1 MSDVALGFSQAMQFS
16 TLIATAVGALLGLV
30 VGMIPGLTISSGIII
45 VLPLTFALPPDISI
59 AMLLGLYVSGMTGGS
74 FSAILLNI
82 PGTPSASATAIDG
95 YPMSKRG
102 ERGRALGIAIVSS
115 FIGGLISFG
124 CLYLISPFLAS
135 VALSFQAADLFSL
148 VFFGLTV
155 ICSFAAKSL
164 IKGLLSA
171 SVGLMIVTIGQD
183 PMMGTARFTFGD
195 ADMLS
200 GLHFLTALIG
210 LFAVPQLVENVCTKI
225 PLTRESQ
232 DARGFGRV
240 IPRMADLKR
249 ILIPVSIG
257 GPIGSFLGV
266 LPGAGGPIAAFI
278 SYDYAKKASKHPK
291 EFGKGSVEGIAAPES
306 ANNGVTGGALIPMMT
321 LGIPGDPVT
330 AILIGAL
337 LVHGLAPGPM
347 LFIERGDF
355 AYGLIFS
362 FFAANIFNLI
372 IALAGIGMLVKVLAT
387 PRALLMPTIALL
399 CVIGSY
405 ALRNSFFDIY
415 VMLGFGMLGLAMRWL
430 NMPVVPLLL
439 ALVLG
444 KPLEEHLRVA
454 LTSSQ
459 GDVSVFFTSPYS
471 LFFLSLAVLSV
482 VWSLVLEPRRERRK
496 KKRAELIQKEP
507 AESEAE

>member
-1 MSDVALGFSQAMQFS
+1 MSDVALGFAQAIQYTS
-16 TLIATAVGALLGLV
+16 LIATALGVLLGLV

-59 AMLLGLYVSGMTGGS
+59 ALLLGLYVAGMTGGS
-74 FSAILLNI
+74 FSAVLLNI
-82 PGTPSASATAIDG
+82 PGTPSASATALDG
-95 YPMSKRG
+95 FPLSKRG
-102 ERGRALGIAIVSS
+102 ERGRALGVAIVAS
-115 FIGGLISFG
+115 FLGGLFSFG
-124 CLYLISPFLAS
+124 CLYLISPFLADL
-135 VALSFQAADLFSL
+135 ALSFQAVDLFSL

-155 ICSFAAKSL
+155 ICSFAAKSM

-171 SVGLMIVTIGQD
+171 GVGLMIVTIGQD

-195 ADMLS
+195 ANMLS

-210 LFAVPQLVENVCTKI
+210 LFAVPQLVENVCSKVA
-225 PLTRESQ
+225 LTRETR
-232 DARGFGRV
+232 DTRGFGRV
-240 IPRMADLKR
+240 LPKLADLKR

-278 SYDYAKKASKHPK
+278 SYDYAKKASKQPEK
-291 EFGKGSVEGIAAPES
+291 FGKGSVEGIAAPES

-347 LFIERGDF
+347 LFLERGDF

-362 FFAANIFNLI
+362 FFWANIFNLI
-372 IALAGIGMLVKVLAT
+372 IALTSIGLLIKVLAT

-415 VMLGFGMLGLAMRWL
+415 VMLGFGLLGLAMRWL
-430 NMPVVPLLL
+430 AMPVVPLLL

-454 LTSSQ
+454 LTASQ
-459 GDVSVFFTSPYS
+459 GDVTIFFTSPYS
-471 LFFLSLAVLSV
+471 VFFLTLAALSV
-482 VWSLVLEPRRERRK
+482 VWSLVLEPRRERIK
-496 KKRAELIQKEP
+496 QKRAAQ
-507 AESEAE
+507 AA

>member
-1 MSDVALGFSQAMQFS
+1 MSDMALGFSQAIQFS
-16 TLIATAVGALLGLV
+16 SLIATALGVVLGLV

-59 AMLLGLYVSGMTGGS
+59 ALLLGLYVAGMTGGS

-82 PGTPSASATAIDG
+82 PGTPSASATAMDG
-95 YPMSKRG
+95 FPLSKRG
-102 ERGRALGIAIVSS
+102 ERGRALGVAIVSS
-115 FIGGLISFG
+115 FLGGLFSFG
-124 CLYLISPFLAS
+124 CLYLISPCLAA
-135 VALSFQAADLFSL
+135 VALSFRAVDLFSL
-148 VFFGLTV
+148 VFFGVTV
-155 ICSFAAKSL
+155 ICSFAAKSM

-171 SVGLMIVTIGQD
+171 GIGLMIVTIGQD

-195 ADMLS
+195 VNMLS

-210 LFAVPQLVENVCTKI
+210 LFAIPQLVENVCTRI
-225 PLTRESQ
+225 ALAREESQ
-232 DARGFGRV
+232 DTQGCGRV
-240 IPRMADLKR
+240 LPTMADLKR

-257 GPIGSFLGV
+257 APIGSFLGV

-278 SYDYAKKASKHPK
+278 SYDYAKKTSKRPE

-306 ANNGVTGGALIPMMT
+306 ANNAVTGGALIPMMT

-347 LFIERGDF
+347 LFLERGDF

-362 FFAANIFNLI
+362 FFWANIFNLI
-372 IALAGIGMLVKVLAT
+372 IALAGIGLLIKVLAT
-387 PRALLMPTIALL
+387 PRALMMPTIALL

-405 ALRNSFFDIY
+405 ALRNSIFDIY
-415 VMLGFGMLGLAMRWL
+415 VMLGFGLFGLAMRWL
-430 NMPVVPLLL
+430 AMPVVPLLL

-454 LTSSQ
+454 LTASQ
-459 GDVSVFFTSPYS
+459 GDVTTFFTSPYS
-471 LFFLSLAVLSV
+471 VFFLSLAAFSV
-482 VWSLVLEPRRERRK
+482 AWSLFFGPRRERMK
-496 KKRAELIQKEP
+496 QKRAGQ
-507 AESEAE
+507 AV